1 MAPAASIATLYE
13 QPLLEQVPQVR
24 VDQICLPSPIHANAS
39 DTAFIGHSQPL
50 E

>member
-13 QPLLEQVPQVR
+13 QSFLEQVPQVR
-24 VDQICLPSPIHANAS
+24 VDHICLPPPIHANPS
-39 DTAFIGHSQPL
+39 DTAFIGHSQPF